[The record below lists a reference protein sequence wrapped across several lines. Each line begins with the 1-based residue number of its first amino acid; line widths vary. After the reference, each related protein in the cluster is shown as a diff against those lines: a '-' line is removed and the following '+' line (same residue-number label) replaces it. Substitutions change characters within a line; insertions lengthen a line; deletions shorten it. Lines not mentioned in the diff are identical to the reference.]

1 MRAGKYG
8 TIGGPEEPGRRNETG
23 AVPFVS
29 AMAEKGT
36 IMRTCLYVAAVSLA
50 LASMAEPAAAKGCL
64 RGAFMGGVAG
74 HYVAH
79 HGVLGA
85 AAGCLIGRHQAN
97 KRERERAGYDRGY
110 DGGYDRSYNR
120 YDRGQPIGTTYR

>member
-1 MRAGKYG
+1 
-8 TIGGPEEPGRRNETG
+8 
-23 AVPFVS
+23 
-29 AMAEKGT
+29 MAEKGT
-36 IMRTCLYVAAVSLA
+36 TMRTCLYVAAFSLA
-50 LASMAEPAAAKGCL
+50 LAGMVEPAAAKGCL

-85 AAGCLIGRHQAN
+85 AAGCLIGRHEAN
-97 KRERERAGYDRGY
+97 KRERERAGYDR
-110 DGGYDRSYNR
+110 DYDRSYNRYNRYNR

>member
-1 MRAGKYG
+1 
-8 TIGGPEEPGRRNETG
+8 
-23 AVPFVS
+23 
-29 AMAEKGT
+29 
-36 IMRTCLYVAAVSLA
+36 
-50 LASMAEPAAAKGCL
+50 
-64 RGAFMGGVAG
+64 MGGVAG

>member
-1 MRAGKYG
+1 
-8 TIGGPEEPGRRNETG
+8 
-23 AVPFVS
+23 
-29 AMAEKGT
+29 
-36 IMRTCLYVAAVSLA
+36 MRTCLYLAAFSLA
-50 LASMAEPAAAKGCL
+50 LAGMAEPAAAKGCL

-97 KRERERAGYDRGY
+97 KRERAGYDR
-110 DGGYDRSYNR
+110 DYDRSYNR
-120 YDRGQPIGTTYR
+120 YDRGQPVGTTYR

>member
-1 MRAGKYG
+1 
-8 TIGGPEEPGRRNETG
+8 
-23 AVPFVS
+23 
-29 AMAEKGT
+29 MAEKGM
-36 IMRTCLYVAAVSLA
+36 IMRTCLYLAAFSLA
-50 LASMAEPAAAKGCL
+50 LAGMAEPAAAKGCL

-85 AAGCLIGRHQAN
+85 AAGCIIGRHQAN
-97 KRERERAGYDRGY
+97 KRERERAVD